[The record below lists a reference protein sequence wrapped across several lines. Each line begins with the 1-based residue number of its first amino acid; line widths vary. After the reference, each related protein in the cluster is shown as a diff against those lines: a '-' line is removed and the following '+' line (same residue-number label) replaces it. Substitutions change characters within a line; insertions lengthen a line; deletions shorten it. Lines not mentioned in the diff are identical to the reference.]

1 MKKILSLLLAALLVC
16 TLSICAF
23 ADTGPKPSVRV
34 SFTNAPADTVFYGT
48 LLSQRASNGP
58 NSVWDGNEN
67 YAYHNGNY
75 DWCELDYDTWLAFV
89 EYEDADGYYF
99 LQEGWLCSDTLE
111 LAWLYYPPSP
121 FKVLLYF
128 PATDTFAVSGVCERY
143 AFDSYYTVDLGGL
156 SLDTGGL
163 LHVGTQAEPATLL
176 PLEENYDYTQELL
189 SLLAR
194 ILTTLALE
202 LAVAYA
208 FGLLKNG
215 LVGKLIAVNA
225 LTQVLLN
232 LLLNIVNYN
241 KGAYAFVAYYI
252 LLELGVVLLEGA
264 LYAWWVR
271 RHAESAITPRRTW
284 CYAVVANAC
293 SFGCGMLVAYFI
305 PGIF

>member
-1 MKKILSLLLAALLVC
+1 MH
-16 TLSICAF
+16 AF
-23 ADTGPKPSVRV
+23 ALRFRRHGPQALCASELQQCPCC
-34 SFTNAPADTVFYGT
+34 TVFYGT

-111 LAWLYYPPSP
+111 LAWTYYPPSP

-128 PATDTFAVSGVCERY
+128 PETDTFAVSGVFERY
-143 AFDSYYTVDLGGL
+143 AFDSYYTVDLSGL
-156 SLDTGGL
+156 DPEAGGL
-163 LHVGTQAEPATLL
+163 LHVGVQADPVTLL
-176 PLEENYDYTQELL
+176 PLEQDYDYTKEIL

-208 FGLLKNG
+208 FGLLKKG
-215 LVGKLIAVNA
+215 ITSKLIAVNA

-232 LLLNIVNYN
+232 LLLNVVNYN

-252 LLELGVVLLEGA
+252 LLELGVILLEGA
-264 LYAWWVR
+264 LYARWTR
-271 RHAESAITPRRTW
+271 RHTEHGVTPRKAW